1 MARTVVLIYGILVL
15 LGGVAGFVMGKST
28 VSLIAGGGVG
38 TALLVCYAL
47 AAKKPAMA
55 FRTAGMLTLVMLG
68 FWIYRTVGVLQEPG
82 SPLVSWI
89 YQSTGLKY
97 AGKSIMMPAG
107 NIVLAAAVLGLLA
120 YAHFSAVKQKAA
132 SEG

>member
-15 LGGVAGFVMGKST
+15 LGGVAGYRYGNST
-28 VSLIAGGGVG
+28 ASLIAGGSVG

-47 AAKKPAMA
+47 APKKPAMA
-55 FRTAGMLTLVMLG
+55 FRTAGMLTLAMLA
-68 FWIYRTVGVLQEPG
+68 FWIYRTVGLMNE
-82 SPLVSWI
+82 
-89 YQSTGLKY
+89 
-97 AGKSIMMPAG
+97 GKSIMMSAG
-107 NIVLAAAVLGLLA
+107 NIVLAAVVLGLLA

>member
-15 LGGVAGFVMGKST
+15 LGGVAGYQIRGST

-68 FWIYRTVGVLQEPG
+68 FWSFRTYTLMNE
-82 SPLVSWI
+82 
-89 YQSTGLKY
+89 
-97 AGKSIMMPAG
+97 GKSIMMSAG
-107 NIVLAAAVLGLLA
+107 NIVLAAVVLGLLA
-120 YAHFSAVKQKAA
+120 YAHFSAVKQKSA

>member
-68 FWIYRTVGVLQEPG
+68 FWSFRTFTLMNE
-82 SPLVSWI
+82 
-89 YQSTGLKY
+89 
-97 AGKSIMMPAG
+97 GKSIMMSAG
-107 NIVLAAAVLGLLA
+107 NIVLAAVVLGLLA

-132 SEG
+132 SEGEAIS